1 VRGWEADL
9 TWQPTEG
16 FHLTAAVN
24 WVDSEIQSD
33 PPLPI
38 DPYGN
43 LTTFVGEQF
52 PYTPEW
58 QDLSLSP
65 WYIVFIGPYGTEEEA
80 RKALKAAE
88 SVGYKKY
95 LVKFSGE
102 TTIDND
108 SGYVRSGVER

>member
-1 VRGWEADL
+1 MGFWAVWGPASRFSADVQPVVAKL
-9 TWQPTEG
+9 TAEG
-16 FHLTAAVN
+16 FPAGIT
-24 WVDSEIQSD
+24 
-33 PPLPI
+33 
-38 DPYGN
+38 
-43 LTTFVGEQF
+43 
-52 PYTPEW
+52 YTPEW

-65 WYIVFIGPYGTEEEA
+65 WYIVFIGPYGTEDEA

-102 TTIDND
+102 TTIDNN

>member
-43 LTTFVGEQF
+43 LTTFVGERF

-58 QDLSLSP
+58 Q
-65 WYIVFIGPYGTEEEA
+65 A
-80 RKALKAAE
+80 
-88 SVGYKKY
+88 
-95 LVKFSGE
+95 
-102 TTIDND
+102 TT
-108 SGYVRSGVER
+108 GRRVRVLRWHDAMVAGREHQLPIRQLLELR

>member
-1 VRGWEADL
+1 MGFWAVWGPASRFAADV
-9 TWQPTEG
+9 QPVSTKLKAEG
-16 FHLTAAVN
+16 FPAGIT
-24 WVDSEIQSD
+24 
-33 PPLPI
+33 
-38 DPYGN
+38 
-43 LTTFVGEQF
+43 
-52 PYTPEW
+52 YTPEW
-58 QDLSLSP
+58 QGLSLSP
-65 WYIVFIGPYGTEEEA
+65 WYIVFIGPYGTEAEA